1 MWGIFAAAV
10 FDCGDT
16 TLKRI
21 SLARAITLALAAMI
35 LSGPIAQAGQAVYR
49 WTDDRGNPVNSD
61 RPPPKGVDYEV
72 ISTNSSM
79 VRPVDAEEGAVPLQV
94 KPSPSNE
101 FDPVDA
107 SPPKIEKNPE
117 YCQRA
122 RENLETLNMNV
133 RIQMRDENGEVYFLS
148 EEDRAIQRKKAQD
161 SIEVNCD

>member
-1 MWGIFAAAV
+1 M
-10 FDCGDT
+10 
-16 TLKRI
+16 KRI
-21 SLARAITLALAAMI
+21 SLARASTLALSVMI
-35 LSGPIAQAGQAVYR
+35 LFGPLAHAGQVVYR
-49 WTDDRGNPVNSD
+49 WIDDRGNPVNSD